1 MMKNRLVFLLYF
13 LLLSTLLLYH
23 CTNISN
29 SIIAPGESNNL
40 IINPSFEENG
50 DSSLTD
56 WFVNMPSL
64 VNFTNDTPPNGGN
77 WALTIDVLWGIGN
90 IVTSTVNI
98 PPGTHIYKFSFWS
111 KYFVKSGYANLSSV
125 TTDSIYIIN
134 HIQIN
139 SDIWTKYSMIDTI
152 TSNSKD
158 SLRVTL
164 SGGFFNTLPGNT
176 FFDLLTIELLE

>member
-1 MMKNRLVFLLYF
+1 MMKNHSIFLLYF
-13 LLLSTLLLYH
+13 LMISAFLLYH
-23 CTNISN
+23 CTNITN
-29 SIIAPGESNNL
+29 SIITTGESNNL
-40 IINPSFEENG
+40 IINSSFEKGG
-50 DSSLTD
+50 DSSLVG
-56 WFVNMPSL
+56 WNAEIPST
-64 VNFTNDTPPNGGN
+64 VYFTIDTPPNGGN

-90 IVTSTVNI
+90 NVISTVNI
-98 PPGTHIYKFSFWS
+98 LSGAHVYKFSRWS
-111 KYFVKSGYANLSSV
+111 KYFVKPGYADLSLV